1 MSYSV
6 ILPTLNEEGHIVNLI
21 EEIAKNFINKEEIYE
36 IIVVDD
42 DSTDGT
48 INKITN
54 FIKTSSINIKL
65 HVRKEKKNLAAS
77 INFGINLSKY
87 ENIIWMDADFQHSP
101 EYIKNF
107 FDHINDYE
115 VIIFSRF
122 LKESKRYFDSIVVGA
137 GENSFL
143 NIIKDSKNNCLK
155 EKYAEDYK
163 LMPFKDTPFP
173 DRSLMPK
180 EFVVNDKLFSQFGEY
195 PATLVYFSRGCIFK
209 CSYCTYNVPRLLQT
223 KSPKLIDEEIKYLKE
238 NYNIKGLLLKDEVA
252 ISPNL
257 KVSKEILNT
266 IEKNDIVWRGQTI
279 TIATLDQ
286 LKMARDSGCLELAV
300 GVETVDNEVMKI
312 IDKTW
317 QNDKIIREFIDNA
330 KKVGIKVKICL
341 IQGLP
346 GEPKD
351 IVEKTIK
358 FLKETEPDFA
368 SVSGFL
374 PVPGSPIERN
384 YKKYG
389 IKYIDKDWNK
399 YGHLLYRFSDEEDVG
414 LPFEYEKETPFGK
427 SFTQQ
432 EIKENMTTIQQWL
445 DNRGMV
451 Y

>member
-1 MSYSV
+1 MKNMK
-6 ILPTLNEEGHIVNLI
+6 IKFIVPSWHYYIDPLKHQPYWELYYATQVKKAGYETSIFDMRNFSKDVPMEDRI
-21 EEIAKNFINKEEIYE
+21 KEIDECDFYFYWIFKSGDAKEIYT
-36 IIVVDD
+36 IADYLKKKYPKSIHAAGGTHVDMCQ
-42 DSTDGT
+42 
-48 INKITN
+48 
-54 FIKTSSINIKL
+54 
-65 HVRKEKKNLAAS
+65 E
-77 INFGINLSKY
+77 
-87 ENIIWMDADFQHSP
+87 
-101 EYIKNF
+101 
-107 FDHINDYE
+107 
-115 VIIFSRF
+115 
-122 LKESKRYFDSIVVGA
+122 ESKKYFDSIVVGA

-143 NIIKDSKNNCLK
+143 NIIKDAKNNCLK

-257 KVSKEILNT
+257 KVAKEILNT